1 MQPGNGRKIG
11 WASAAAVVVANM
23 IGTGV
28 FTSLGLQL
36 DKIDSVWSVLLL
48 WLIGGAIAL
57 LGAFSYAELGTRLPK
72 SGGEYYFLSKIY
84 HPFLGYLAGWV
95 SLTVGFAASVAL
107 AALAMGDYAEHFLP
121 LNDKQL
127 ALTAIILI
135 SLVHSI
141 SIKQSSAFQNAFTLL
156 KLLLILFFIAAC
168 FYLPAPE
175 DAALVVNDFDIH
187 IGHPAFMVGLVYVA
201 YAFSGWNAAAYIV
214 EEIRMPVRN
223 LPRALIG
230 GTLVVSALYVL
241 LQMGFLYQASVE
253 ELQGRVDVGQ
263 VVAELLFGP
272 VGGQL
277 MSLFISLFLVSS
289 ISASVWVGPRVV
301 RAMADD
307 YAIWHFLAKDNSS
320 GIPVRAVWM
329 QAAISIFMVLG
340 SHFDQVFLYSGFVLH
355 VFTTLAVAGVIVL
368 RLKEGAKGYKSPG
381 YPWVQLVFLAV
392 SIWML
397 LVLMY
402 DRPVE
407 SLMGGVNLAIGA
419 VSYWWS
425 LRFGKQQ

>member
-36 DKIDSVWSVLLL
+36 DKMDNVWTVLLL
-48 WLIGGAIAL
+48 WLIGGTIAL

-72 SGGEYYFLSKIY
+72 SGGEYYFLSQIY

-121 LNDKQL
+121 LGKKEL
-127 ALTAIILI
+127 ALGAIILI

-141 SIKQSSAFQNAFTLL
+141 SIKQSSVFQNAFTLL

-168 FYLPAPE
+168 FYLPAPQ
-175 DAALVVNDFDIH
+175 DAALVVATVEINV
-187 IGHPAFMVGLVYVA
+187 GHPAFMVGLVYVA

-214 EEIRMPVRN
+214 EEIRMPERN
-223 LPRALIG
+223 LPKALIG
-230 GTLVVSALYVL
+230 GTLVVSVLYVL

-307 YAIWHFLAKDNSS
+307 YAIWHFLAKDNRS

-368 RLKEGAKGYKSPG
+368 RFKEGKKGYQSPG
-381 YPWVQLVFLAV
+381 YPWVQLIFLAV

-407 SLMGGVNLAIGA
+407 SLMGVINLAIGA

-425 LRFGKQQ
+425 LRFGKK

>member
-11 WASAAAVVVANM
+11 WVSAAAVVVANM

-36 DKIDSVWSVLLL
+36 DKLDNVWSVLLL

-57 LGAFSYAELGTRLPK
+57 MGAFSYAELGTRLPR
-72 SGGEYYFLSKIY
+72 SGGEYYFLSRIY
-84 HPFLGYLAGWV
+84 HPFIGYLAGWV

-107 AALAMGDYAEHFLP
+107 AALAMGDYAAHFLP
-121 LNDKQL
+121 IGTKEL
-127 ALTAIILI
+127 ALSAIVLI

-141 SIKQSSAFQNAFTLL
+141 SIRQSSAFQNIFTLL

-168 FYLPAPE
+168 FYHPAPP
-175 DAALVVNDFDIH
+175 DTALSARRVSIDVS
-187 IGHPAFMVGLVYVA
+187 HPAFMVGMVYVA

-214 EEIRMPVRN
+214 EEIREPQRN
-223 LPRALIG
+223 LPKALIG
-230 GTLVVSALYVL
+230 GTLVVSTLYVL
-241 LQMGFLYQASVE
+241 LQMGFLHQASVHQLE
-253 ELQGRVDVGQ
+253 GRVDVGQ

-277 MSLFISLFLVSS
+277 ISLFIALFLVSS

-307 YAIWHFLAKDNSS
+307 YSIWHFLAKDNAK

-355 VFTTLAVAGVIVL
+355 VFTTLAVAGVVLL
-368 RLKEGAKGYKSPG
+368 RLKEGRKGYASPG
-381 YPWVQLVFLAV
+381 YPWVQIVFLIV

-397 LVLMY
+397 AVLVY

-407 SLMGGVNLAIGA
+407 SLMGVANLAVGA

-425 LRFGKQQ
+425 KQFGKQH